1 MKKKMILQFLEM
13 SLGVTF
19 TALGITLMIKSG
31 LGQTAVT
38 AFTQNV
44 CKITNMKSGTFL
56 IIFNMLCVILQIL
69 ILRKDFKKLQLI
81 QIVIAYLQGQMVNIF
96 CYEIPFIST
105 MHSDQYFMVWI
116 WMLCGILFASYGVAM
131 MMVADLV
138 KHPFEELC
146 MILSRKWNIEF
157 SSLRMYADMFFMLL
171 CFMLVILFHLDFSTL
186 REGTWASM
194 LLLGKSMMVT
204 FPLARQCSLYK
215 RWFVSEVGTS

>member
-1 MKKKMILQFLEM
+1 MKKLTIQFLEM

-19 TALGITLMIKSG
+19 TALGITLMMKSG

-38 AFTQNV
+38 AFTQNI

-56 IIFNMLCVILQIL
+56 MIFNMLCVGAQIL
-69 ILRKDFKKLQLI
+69 ILKKDFKKIQLI
-81 QIVIAYLQGQMVNIF
+81 QIVIAYLQGQMVNVF
-96 CYEIPFIST
+96 CYDMPLIST
-105 MHSDQYFMVWI
+105 MQSDQYFIVWI

-131 MMVADLV
+131 IMVADLV

-157 SSLRMYADMFFMLL
+157 SNLRMYADMFFMVL
-171 CFMLVILFHLDFSTL
+171 CLIMVISFHLDFSTL

-194 LLLGKSMMVT
+194 LLLGKSMSFT

-215 RWFVSEVGTS
+215 RWFVREALQTS